1 MNAFNLGP
9 AGLVRRFA
17 SRLKFP
23 HLFWLTAILFL
34 FDLVIPDLIPFADEV
49 LLALLSLLF
58 ATWRKGPETAG
69 EGGEQERE
77 VKNVTPR
84 PPAAGAPPSE

>member
-1 MNAFNLGP
+1 MSPLNLGP

-23 HLFWLTAILFL
+23 HLFWLTAALFVL
-34 FDLVIPDLIPFADEV
+34 DVMIPDLIPFADEV

-58 ATWRKGPETAG
+58 ATWRKGPEAI
-69 EGGEQERE
+69 EEVEQERE

-84 PPAAGAPPSE
+84 PPAERPPRSG